1 MRTADDIESYL
12 IQMEI
17 PYEPLGNNM
26 WVIKGMG
33 PDRVVSIADTVVV
46 FRMKVLELDKVAKER
61 REAFYKTL
69 LELNAGDMLHGA
81 YGIQGDA
88 VVISAALQFE
98 NLDFNEFQAAM
109 EELDLAMSTHYGKL
123 AELAA

>member
-1 MRTADDIESYL
+1 MRNADDVESYL
-12 IQMEI
+12 IQMET
-17 PYEPLGNNM
+17 PYEALGNNM

-33 PDRVVSIADTVVV
+33 ADRVVSIADTVVV
-46 FRMKVLELDKVAKER
+46 FRMKVLELEKVAQGRK
-61 REAFYKTL
+61 EAFYKTL

-88 VVISAALQFE
+88 VVISAALQLE

>member
-1 MRTADDIESYL
+1 MRNADDIESYL
-12 IQMEI
+12 IQMET
-17 PYEPLGNNM
+17 PYETLGNNM

-46 FRMKVLELDKVAKER
+46 FRMKVLELDKVAKGRKET
-61 REAFYKTL
+61 FFKTL

-88 VVISAALQFE
+88 VVISAALQLE